1 MFEKKSEKGKQS
13 DYKPRE
19 DGVELESQFIMRV
32 PKVIRS
38 SLLCFWRSGG

>member
-32 PKVIRS
+32 PKVIGS
-38 SLLCFWRSGG
+38 SLKCFCGAGG